1 MSEDW
6 FDKSWRSEARPPA
19 ELDARVL
26 AGARRAT
33 RRWAVPLAAAA
44 ALTVVVALVFAA
56 LLASVELDVP
66 PDSERV
72 RANTPPVVLDLPA
85 STSDGTRA
93 RRNAPATAPSA
104 PPRPGPC
111 AIPNVLVGPLGGAG
125 RRDPRLPVP
134 RRRTAAGRRGLGWR
148 VRLPRA
154 TVGAGFRR
162 DAGRPRRGRPARR
175 LRPLPVRKRTV
186 GPHCGGSR
194 GVVGR
199 VQGRPHESRAREPRA
214 ATKGGPYIACA
225 Q

>member
-6 FDKSWRSEARPPA
+6 FDKSWRSAARPPA

-33 RRWAVPLAAAA
+33 RRWGVPLAAAA

-66 PDSERV
+66 PGSERV

-93 RRNAPATAPSA
+93 RRNAPAAALPA

-111 AIPNVLVGPLGGAG
+111 AIPNVLVGPLGGAE
-125 RRDPRLPVP
+125 RRDRVSLCHVGGLLRVDVVWDGESACPEQLSVPVSAETP
-134 RRRTAAGRRGLGWR
+134 VALDGDALRVGSARYRCESGQWVRTA
-148 VRLPRA
+148 
-154 TVGAGFRR
+154 
-162 DAGRPRRGRPARR
+162 
-175 LRPLPVRKRTV
+175 
-186 GPHCGGSR
+186 
-194 GVVGR
+194 
-199 VQGRPHESRAREPRA
+199 EEA
-214 ATKGGPYIACA
+214 AAL
-225 Q
+225 